1 MKTAIEHAPSMIHY
15 AVGGVIAAFG
25 FNIIARLLLKLG
37 GFPATLVAAFL
48 TGLLLVIAFRWMQ
61 RRPMNWKERLRL
73 ILLYSGILGGLY
85 IGLFAMMMLKE
96 EPGIGGQ
103 VLFVAHYLIYP
114 IALIICISPHW
125 GGLFRKRNNSNANT
139 KLK

>member
-1 MKTAIEHAPSMIHY
+1 MKTSIERVPSMIHY

-25 FNIIARLLLKLG
+25 FNLMARLLLKLG
-37 GFPATLVAAFL
+37 GFPATLVAALL
-48 TGLLLVIAFRWMQ
+48 TGLLLLIAFRWMH

-73 ILLYSGILGGLY
+73 VLCYAGILGGLY

-96 EPGIGGQ
+96 SPGLGGQ

-125 GGLFRKRNNSNANT
+125 SRLFRRKKTTPA
-139 KLK
+139 K